1 LFHRTHA
8 NSGVGSIY
16 KLKIMK
22 IFHIFILLFVSVL
35 LSSCG
40 VFTDITY
47 HNAKKKAPYDAI
59 IVPGFPYEKGDDLS
73 VVYKIRIFWAYHL
86 FNEGIAKNI
95 IFSGSAVH
103 TPYVEAKIMAEYAK
117 QMGIPEA
124 NIFIEDSA
132 EHSTEN
138 LFYSYQLAKHYGFE
152 KVAVATD
159 PFQSGMISYLT
170 SKDKLPV
177 DYIPA
182 KVETI
187 ASKYW
192 DTFDFNINEKVAYKE
207 DFIPLA
213 ERTTKEERM
222 RGTQGQLYRE
232 RKEVVVIN

>member
-1 LFHRTHA
+1 
-8 NSGVGSIY
+8 
-16 KLKIMK
+16 MK
-22 IFHIFILLFVSVL
+22 ALHILLL
-35 LSSCG
+35 LSTSLLFSSCG

-47 HNAKKKAPYDAI
+47 QAAKKKGPYDAI
-59 IVPGFPYEKGDDLS
+59 IVPGFPYEKSADLS

-86 FNEGIAKNI
+86 YNEGMAKNI

-138 LFYSYQLAKHYGFE
+138 LFYSYQLAQSLGFE

-187 ASKYW
+187 ATKYW
-192 DTFDFNINEKVAYKE
+192 ETFDFNINEKLAYKE

-222 RGTQGQLYRE
+222 RGTQGELFRE
-232 RKEVVVIN
+232 RKEIVPVN

>member
-1 LFHRTHA
+1 
-8 NSGVGSIY
+8 
-16 KLKIMK
+16 MK
-22 IFHIFILLFVSVL
+22 ALHILLLLSASML

-47 HNAKKKAPYDAI
+47 HAAKKKGPYDAI
-59 IVPGFPYEKGDDLS
+59 IVPGFPYEKSADLS

-86 FNEGIAKNI
+86 YNEGIAKNI

-138 LFYSYQLAKHYGFE
+138 LFYSYQLAQRHGFE

-187 ASKYW
+187 ATKYW
-192 DTFDFNINEKVAYKE
+192 ETFNFNINEKLAYKE

-222 RGTQGQLYRE
+222 RGTQGERFRE
-232 RKEVVVIN
+232 RKEIVPVN

>member
-1 LFHRTHA
+1 
-8 NSGVGSIY
+8 
-16 KLKIMK
+16 MK
-22 IFHIFILLFVSVL
+22 TVHILILLSATLF

-47 HNAKKKAPYDAI
+47 HNARKKAPYDAI
-59 IVPGFPYEKGDDLS
+59 IVPGFPYEKSADLS

-86 FNEGIAKNI
+86 YNEGIAKNI

-138 LFYSYQLAKHYGFE
+138 LFYSYQLAQRHGFE

-182 KVETI
+182 KVETV
-187 ASKYW
+187 ATRYW
-192 DTFDFNINEKVAYKE
+192 ETFDFNINEKVAYKE

-222 RGTQGQLYRE
+222 RGTQGELYRE
-232 RKEVVVIN
+232 RKEIVPVN